1 MLCCATHINLPVAQV
16 FWSYATAKMV
26 PGRPACAHLGMAHRK
41 YVRHEYQNRN
51 GARSVLCATGKF
63 GTRCTKTLPH
73 RGEIRASSPG
83 HIARRRSPFPNPR
96 STHLHQDHTVGL
108 NAAAGWRHGPLYCS
122 PVTARLLPT
131 RFPGVDASSS
141 APSPPAPPPP
151 SRSPPP
157 SPGAPSSSTSP
168 PSPPS
173 YLPPERRRSLVDRP
187 CVAPMEALKKQAS
200 KLREHVAKQQQVR
213 IPRPNSS
220 NLAPHPS
227 PRGRNFVSA
236 WR

>member
-1 MLCCATHINLPVAQV
+1 MCATGTKI
-16 FWSYATAKMV
+16 
-26 PGRPACAHLGMAHRK
+26 GMAHGPCCAPR
-41 YVRHEYQNRN
+41 VSLGP
-51 GARSVLCATGKF
+51 GAPKLY
-63 GTRCTKTLPH
+63 
-73 RGEIRASSPG
+73 RGEIRASSSPG
-83 HIARRRSPFPNPR
+83 HIERRRSPFPNPR

-122 PVTARLLPT
+122 PITARLLPT

-173 YLPPERRRSLVDRP
+173 TAPVGTNPSQILCYFARLSPPLLTKICRSDP
-187 CVAPMEALKKQAS
+187 CLLSCM
-200 KLREHVAKQQQVR
+200 
-213 IPRPNSS
+213 
-220 NLAPHPS
+220 
-227 PRGRNFVSA
+227 
-236 WR
+236 